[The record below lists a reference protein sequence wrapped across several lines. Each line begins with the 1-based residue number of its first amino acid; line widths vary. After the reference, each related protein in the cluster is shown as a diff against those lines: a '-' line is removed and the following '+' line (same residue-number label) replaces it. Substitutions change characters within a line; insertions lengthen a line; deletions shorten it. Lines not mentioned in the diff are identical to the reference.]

1 MLAGLAMY
9 CGREHDTFT
18 LRAGCEGGGGGGG
31 LFRVRWASEGPRR
44 GTEVWYNG

>member
-31 LFRVRWASEGPRR
+31 AAGFSV
-44 GTEVWYNG
+44 